1 MMNVVR
7 LIKLNLRIIRVIN
20 SCDRTQFM
28 ELLDDV
34 VDIPGI
40 FRKKRYI
47 WNVIRP
53 RDMYKM
59 VAHWVVGR
67 CEKYQN
73 DINNPIELA
82 RTLGLDFDG
91 DVVYPTQIALVYLN
105 PIESTI
111 HEILNSTGSY
121 NIKRTFVYGIVKSQP
136 ILTIDTIQYLSE
148 EKIKHMLNGD
158 KTLIC
163 DDTLRPFIDVIMDQR
178 EQNRMY
184 QSLMEDTT
192 DV

>member
-1 MMNVVR
+1 MNVMR
-7 LIKLNLRIIRVIN
+7 LIKLNLRIIQVIN

-34 VDIPGI
+34 IDIPGI

-47 WNVIRP
+47 WNIIRP

-73 DINNPIELA
+73 DMNNPIELA
-82 RTLGLDFDG
+82 KTLGLDFDG
-91 DVVYPTQIALVYLN
+91 DVVYPAQIALVYLN
-105 PIESTI
+105 PIETAI
-111 HEILNSTGSY
+111 HEIITSTKSHS
-121 NIKRTFVYGIVKSQP
+121 IKRTFVYGIIKSQP

-148 EKIKHMLNGD
+148 EKIKHMVTGD

-163 DDTLRPFIDVIMDQR
+163 DDILRPFIDVIMDQR
-178 EQNRMY
+178 EQTRMY
-184 QSLMEDTT
+184 QSLIEDTT